1 MSPGSLKAHNL
12 RSKAVE
18 YAWTFLGLPYIWGGD
33 DPVRGFDCSGLV
45 VEVLQAVGLLPH
57 KSDLTANGLYLR
69 YAQRRVEQGYAGC
82 LVFWFSPAGL
92 ATHVELM
99 VDDYHTIGASGGG
112 SSTTSPQAA
121 VDQNAFVKMRPLGY
135 CGSSYKIVDPF
146 LEVTG

>member
-1 MSPGSLKAHNL
+1 MAPDLLKAHYL
-12 RSKAVE
+12 RAKAAE

-45 VEVLQAVGLLPH
+45 VEILQAVGLLPH

-69 YAQRRVEQGYAGC
+69 YAQRRVEKGYAGC
-82 LVFWFSPAGL
+82 LVFWLSPAGL

-99 VDDYHTIGASGGG
+99 VDDYHVLGAAGGG
-112 SSTTSPQAA
+112 SKTLTIDDAIE
-121 VDQNAFVKMRPLGY
+121 QNAFVRMRPLGY
-135 CGSSYKIVDPF
+135 RGSSYKIADPF